1 MMKTWIET
9 MAKRMMTKETTM
21 KGKEAIVSMA
31 LTNGTM
37 TETNTIM
44 KGMMT
49 TVTIAEMIKMITK
62 EEEMI
67 ETVTTIMI

>member
-1 MMKTWIET
+1 
-9 MAKRMMTKETTM
+9 
-21 KGKEAIVSMA
+21 MA

-37 TETNTIM
+37 AETNTIM